1 LKELECLNKLCW
13 QDKVPT
19 YDWRQSELLKFN
31 GTWYLGP
38 KGLYSS
44 GMNGAY
50 FAWPIGDENVSKA
63 RVEIHLNG
71 RGSWLIPADASTPR
85 PPSKSNLDEARD
97 DGDPIKYTS
106 LGPGLERYE
115 VERRTPYGIQ
125 PFSEYIATNRNS
137 ISGEGHPTLTCRSGN
152 CSSGDSLQPDLF
164 ADYRVNEENAKNW
177 PEIHAEIVRVLG
189 LLVPIGPAEKVDLRP
204 KVCK

>member
-1 LKELECLNKLCW
+1 
-13 QDKVPT
+13 
-19 YDWRQSELLKFN
+19 
-31 GTWYLGP
+31 
-38 KGLYSS
+38 
-44 GMNGAY
+44 MNGAY